1 MHLKIS
7 FSIISLILITA
18 CGPSQQE
25 KENIAA
31 VTCSIM
37 SETKNIDAAI
47 RVREINNAREKIS
60 KGPFLRGDEA
70 IKEAF
75 EYGLCKE
82 LVLSESYDETLQLL
96 KDAKKERE
104 RIEAER
110 LAEERIIESKRLAY
124 ERGIAEEKQRLA
136 DGKPTVEELFYFNGN
151 IKRTSSYQ
159 PKSDGGK
166 LHGPYKEFFQNGQIK
181 LEVNYI
187 NGNQEGLMVIYHES
201 GLSNERSN
209 YKKNKLHGL
218 KETFY
223 EHTLFDTSDFI
234 RKQQLNTRTRYFG
247 GSKNGVDEKYLYN
260 GTLIYKNCY
269 MLDEKMFDMSTCYIQ

>member
-124 ERGIAEEKQRLA
+124 ERGIAVEKQRLA
-136 DGKPTVEELFYFNGN
+136 DSKPTVEELFYFNGN

-201 GLSNERSN
+201 GLINERSN

-223 EHTLFDTSDFI
+223 EHTLFDTGDFI
-234 RKQQLNTRTRYFG
+234 RKQQLNTRTRYYG